1 MNQAF
6 HHVNDS
12 SLQKVKGIIQPF
24 LLNTFRLQLRTMGI
38 CNKENNY
45 TIILLNIL
53 NLSEVK
59 FKVSLR
65 CWFEC
70 DTSDNNS
77 LK

>member
-1 MNQAF
+1 MNQAV
-6 HHVNDS
+6 HRVSNS
-12 SLQKVKGIIQPF
+12 SLQGIIQPF
-24 LLNTFRLQLRTMGI
+24 LLYTFRLQLGTMGF

-70 DTSDNNS
+70 NTSDNNS
-77 LK
+77 LT